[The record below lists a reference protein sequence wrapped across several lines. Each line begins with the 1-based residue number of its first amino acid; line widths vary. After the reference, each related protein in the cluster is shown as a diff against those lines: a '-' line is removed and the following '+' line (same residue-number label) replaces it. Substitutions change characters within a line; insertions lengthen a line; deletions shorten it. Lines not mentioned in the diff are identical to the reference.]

1 MTSYKVLKYKYDSIN
16 TSIDSD
22 SIVKPL
28 LKITSIFVLTLLI
41 LTEVSAHHVLGRPA
55 YSLNEDS
62 NTPPSM
68 QVETQIGDY
77 YLTYMV
83 FPAFPKPGEN
93 GRINVYASR
102 IDNGDTFAGEMSFTV
117 RNDGWFEEPDE
128 EHIGTQEMYDGVFR
142 QGFLFKQDGNYI
154 ITANFESDGEPYV
167 IDFPLQI
174 GESSSMGPIGIALGL
189 IVFALI
195 TVNIVQRKR
204 LMREK
209 IRMTREEP

>member
-1 MTSYKVLKYKYDSIN
+1 MNGNSLVLNKHRILKVISIMI
-16 TSIDSD
+16 S
-22 SIVKPL
+22 
-28 LKITSIFVLTLLI
+28 LLI
-41 LTEVSAHHVLGRPA
+41 SYESFAHHVLGRPA

-77 YLTYMV
+77 FLTYMV

-102 IDNGDTFAGEMSFTV
+102 IDNSDSFTGEMTFTV
-117 RNDGWFEEPDE
+117 RNDGWFEEKNE
-128 EHIGTQEMYDGVFR
+128 ETIGTQKMYDGVFR
-142 QGFLFKQDGNYI
+142 QGFLFKQNGSYI
-154 ITANFESDGEPYV
+154 ITANFESGGEPYI

-174 GESSSMGPIGIALGL
+174 GESSSMGPVGIAFGV
-189 IVFALI
+189 IVFSLI
-195 TVNIVQRKR
+195 SVNVAQRKR

-209 IRMTREEP
+209 IRNTRDD